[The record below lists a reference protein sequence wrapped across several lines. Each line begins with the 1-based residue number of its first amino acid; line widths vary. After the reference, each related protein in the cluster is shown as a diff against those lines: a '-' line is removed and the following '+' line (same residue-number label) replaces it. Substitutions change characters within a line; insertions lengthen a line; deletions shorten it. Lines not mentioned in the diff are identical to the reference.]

1 MRVGIVGAGI
11 GGLTAAIA
19 LRARA
24 VEVAVFEQ
32 APEPR
37 ALGAGL
43 HLWSNAVRALR
54 EIGAWDAIEPVSVP
68 VATEQVLTSR
78 GRLMAEWDVATASR
92 EIGAPSIG
100 LNRPDL
106 LSALL
111 KTAGPDVLRLGR
123 RVLGFSDDGAG
134 VTLRFEDGG
143 PGERFDA
150 LVGADGIHS
159 LVRAQIHGA
168 SPPVYRG
175 YTTWRTLVP
184 ADDAL
189 APPGLLRQYWG
200 RGVRF
205 VFFPAGP
212 GQIYFVGLA
221 NAPAGE
227 KDVPGRTKAD
237 LLARFGGFVEP
248 VPSLIRAADEGKF
261 LRMDIID
268 RNPIRRWGR
277 GRVTL
282 LGDAA
287 HAMTPNTSQGAGM
300 AIEDSAVLARFL
312 GNGGDPEPALRAYE
326 RRRWKRCAEQV
337 MMARFP
343 GVLGRLENPLACR
356 LRDGYIDLTFGGP
369 VWRSLKKILRAD
381 F

>member
-1 MRVGIVGAGI
+1 
-11 GGLTAAIA
+11 
-19 LRARA
+19 
-24 VEVAVFEQ
+24 
-32 APEPR
+32 
-37 ALGAGL
+37 
-43 HLWSNAVRALR
+43 
-54 EIGAWDAIEPVSVP
+54 
-68 VATEQVLTSR
+68 
-78 GRLMAEWDVATASR
+78 MAEWDVASASL

-100 LNRPDL
+100 MNRPDL
-106 LSALL
+106 LGALL
-111 KTAGPDVLRLGR
+111 RLAGRDVLRLGR
-123 RVLGFSDDGAG
+123 RALGFVDDGRG
-134 VTLRFEDGG
+134 VTLRFEDGSE
-143 PGERFDA
+143 ERVDVV
-150 LVGADGIHS
+150 VGSDGIHS
-159 LVRAQIHGA
+159 LIRTQLHGP

-184 ADDAL
+184 AGDAL

-227 KDVPGRTKAD
+227 KDVEGRAKDD
-237 LLARFGGFVEP
+237 LLARFADFVEP
-248 VPSLIRAADEGKF
+248 VPSLIRAAEENKL
-261 LRMDIID
+261 LRMDITD
-268 RNPIRRWGR
+268 RNPMRWWGR

-287 HAMTPNTSQGAGM
+287 HPMTPNTSQGAAM

-312 GNGGDPEPALRAYE
+312 GAGGDPAEGLRAYE

-343 GVLGRLENPLACR
+343 GMLGRLENPVACR
-356 LRDGYIDLTFGGP
+356 LRDAYIDMTFGGP

>member
-1 MRVGIVGAGI
+1 MRVGVIGAGI

-19 LRARA
+19 LRAKGIET
-24 VEVAVFEQ
+24 VVFEQ
-32 APEPR
+32 AREPR

-54 EIGAWDAIEPVSVP
+54 EMGAWAAIEPLSIP
-68 VATEQVLTSR
+68 VERERILTSR
-78 GRLMAEWDVATASR
+78 GRLMAEWDVAAASR

-106 LSALL
+106 LRALL
-111 KTAGPDVLRLGR
+111 RAVGGDVLRLER
-123 RVLGFSDDGAG
+123 RALGFVDDGRG
-134 VTLRFEDGG
+134 VTLRFEDGSE
-143 PGERFDA
+143 ERVDVV
-150 LVGADGIHS
+150 VGADGIHS
-159 LVRAQIHGA
+159 LIRTQLHGI

-175 YTTWRTLVP
+175 YTTWRTLIP
-184 ADDAL
+184 ADDAI
-189 APPGLLRQYWG
+189 APPGLLCQYWG

-212 GQIYFVGLA
+212 GQVYFVALA
-221 NAPAGE
+221 NARAGE
-227 KDVPGRTKAD
+227 KDVEGRTKAD
-237 LLARFGGFVEP
+237 LLARFGEFAEP
-248 VPSLIRAADEGKF
+248 VPSLIRAAEESKF
-261 LRMDIID
+261 LRMDITD
-268 RNPIRRWGR
+268 RNPMRRWGR

-287 HAMTPNTSQGAGM
+287 HPMTPNTSQGAGM

-312 GNGGDPEPALRAYE
+312 GDGRDPAFSLRAYE
-326 RRRWKRCAEQV
+326 RRRWRRCAEQV
-337 MMARFP
+337 FMARVP
-343 GVLGRLENPLACR
+343 GMLGRLENRLACR

-369 VWRSLKKILRAD
+369 IWRKQQKILAAD

>member
-1 MRVGIVGAGI
+1 MRVGVVGAGI
-11 GGLTAAIA
+11 GGLTTAIA
-19 LRARA
+19 LRARGIEA
-24 VEVAVFEQ
+24 VVFEQ
-32 APEPR
+32 AEEPR
-37 ALGAGL
+37 AVGAGL

-54 EIGAWDAIEPVSVP
+54 EIGAWEQIEPLTVSVER
-68 VATEQVLTSR
+68 EQILTSG
-78 GRLMAEWDVATASR
+78 GRLMAEWDVASASL

-100 LNRPDL
+100 MNRPDL
-106 LSALL
+106 LGALL
-111 KTAGPDVLRLGR
+111 RLAGRDVLRLGR
-123 RVLGFSDDGAG
+123 RALGFVDDGRG
-134 VTLRFEDGG
+134 VTLRFEDGSE
-143 PGERFDA
+143 ERVDVV
-150 LVGADGIHS
+150 VGSDGIHS
-159 LVRAQIHGA
+159 LIRTQLHGP

-227 KDVPGRTKAD
+227 KDVEGRARD
-237 LLARFGGFVEP
+237 GLLARFADFVEP
-248 VPSLIRAADEGKF
+248 VPSLIRAAEAKKL
-261 LRMDIID
+261 LRMDITD
-268 RNPIRRWGR
+268 RNPMRRWGR

-287 HAMTPNTSQGAGM
+287 HPMTPNTSQGAAM

-312 GNGGDPEPALRAYE
+312 GAGGDPAEGLRAYE

-343 GVLGRLENPLACR
+343 GMLGRLENPVACR
-356 LRDGYIDLTFGGP
+356 LRDAYIDMTFGGP

>member
-1 MRVGIVGAGI
+1 VRVGVVGAGI

-19 LRARA
+19 LRAKGIEA
-24 VEVAVFEQ
+24 IVYEQ
-32 APEPR
+32 AREPR

-54 EIGAWDAIEPVSVP
+54 ELGVWSAIEPLSIP
-68 VATEQVLTSR
+68 VEREQILTSR
-78 GRLMAEWDVATASR
+78 GRLMAEWDVAAASR

-106 LSALL
+106 LAALL
-111 KTAGPDVLRLGR
+111 QGVGPESLRLER
-123 RVLGFSDDGAG
+123 RALGFVDDGGG
-134 VTLRFEDGG
+134 VTLRFEDGSS
-143 PGERFDA
+143 ERVDVV
-150 LVGADGIHS
+150 VGADGLHS
-159 LVRAQIHGA
+159 LIRAQLHGA
-168 SPPVYRG
+168 ARPVYRG
-175 YTTWRTLVP
+175 YTTWRTLIP
-184 ADDAL
+184 ADAAI

-212 GQIYFVGLA
+212 GQVYFVGLA
-221 NAPAGE
+221 NAPFGE
-227 KDVPGRTKAD
+227 KDLDGRAKAD
-237 LLARFGGFVEP
+237 LLERFSDFAEP
-248 VPSLIRAADEGKF
+248 VPSLIRASEETKL
-261 LRMDIID
+261 LRMDIMD
-268 RNPIRRWGR
+268 RNPMRRWGR

-287 HAMTPNTSQGAGM
+287 HPMTPNTSQGAGM

-312 GNGGDPEPALRAYE
+312 SAGGDVVQSLRAYE

-337 MMARFP
+337 LMARFP
-343 GVLGRLENPLACR
+343 GALGRLESPLSCR
-356 LRDGYIDLTFGGP
+356 LRDAYIDLTFGGP
-369 VWRSLKKILRAD
+369 VWRKQKKILRAD